1 MMDVQATRLFDMLR
15 DREVRVVFAESC
27 TAGMVSA
34 TLAAVPGISDYL
46 CGSMVTYRPEIKEN
60 WLGVDHELLVE
71 HSAERDAVTRRM
83 AEAVLERTSAAQ
95 LAAAITGHLG
105 PAAPDD
111 LDGVVF
117 IAVAMRQADGRV
129 VVESTRQKLKSHERV
144 ERQREASRMVLS
156 RLQNFLAGQTDS

>member
-15 DREVRVVFAESC
+15 DREVQVVFAESC

-34 TLAAVPGISDYL
+34 TLAAVPGISNYL
-46 CGSMVTYRPEIKEN
+46 CGSIVTYRPEIKEN
-60 WLGVDHELLVE
+60 WLGVEHELLVE
-71 HSAERDAVTRRM
+71 HSAESDAVTRTM
-83 AEAVLERTSAAQ
+83 ADAVLQRTPEAQ

-117 IAVAMRQADGRV
+117 IAVAMREADGRI
-129 VVESTRQKLKSHERV
+129 VVESTRQKLKSRERV
-144 ERQREASRMVLS
+144 ERQREASSVVLS
-156 RLQNFLAGQTDS
+156 RLQIFLAGQTDS